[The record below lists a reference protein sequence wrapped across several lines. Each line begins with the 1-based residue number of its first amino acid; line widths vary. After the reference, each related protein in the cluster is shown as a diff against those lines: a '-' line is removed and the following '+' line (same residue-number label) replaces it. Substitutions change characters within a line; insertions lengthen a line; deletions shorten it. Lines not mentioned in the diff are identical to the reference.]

1 LRQSRA
7 GQVCDG
13 SMSGLLGSLS
23 GDDWTVI
30 EESLDRARMRFFES
44 ILSLGNGFVGSRAIL
59 EEGYEEGYA
68 GTYLAGV
75 YDKSGGQSFAIVNA
89 PNPLV
94 TEMYVDGRKL
104 TADGMEIVEH
114 RRVLDMKRAVLY
126 RRTLFSDGESRYEYE
141 SARFFSLYNMHMG
154 LVQVSFRCLDSDIS
168 VVLRTVID
176 GATKNEM
183 HAVGG
188 PRKHYQVTQSKRA
201 AGDVSYL
208 EARTN
213 DLGITV
219 GMASASELRGAEAAG
234 GLQLSFTSENETS
247 TIEHSFVAEKG
258 VAYSFDRYVSVFT
271 SRETEGDVEAA
282 CLAELD
288 RARSEGAS
296 KMLARHQEAWE
307 ERWRLADVSIEGD
320 PDLQRALRFSLYH
333 LLRAAAPEDLDVSIA
348 PKALSGEW
356 YQGHIF
362 WDTEIFMLPFFVY
375 TDPQLAKNL
384 LLYRA
389 RRLGPARE
397 RAAALNYEGAL
408 WPWESADSGREETPP
423 TWINFDGTVLPVYNA
438 MREHHIAADIVYG
451 IYFYH
456 LHTGDDEFML
466 RHGLPMVFETAR
478 FWASRVSYD
487 EASGLYEIKLVIGPN
502 EFQEGVDNN
511 SYTNAMTR
519 WTLRYACQLYQDFKE
534 RNPLEM
540 SRIAEDIGLTDE
552 EVGNWKRIAER
563 ILFLVRSDGLIEEF
577 EGYLSRRNVTIT
589 DRDDHGMPLWPTEVI
604 LDDVKQTQLIKQA
617 DVVLLLYLLSD
628 QFSLDVKRVNFEYYE
643 PRTTHVSS
651 LSITS
656 YAILANELGDT
667 EKAYAYLHHAANS
680 DLEEI
685 HGNTDLGVHAAELG
699 GTWQIVIRGLAG
711 VRLREGVLR
720 VDPSLPDH
728 WRSLRF
734 HMWLRGNLIQIAV
747 SQHSIEAS
755 MVDGSEA
762 VEMDLSGAR
771 RVLQPGGAVR
781 VER

>member
-1 LRQSRA
+1 
-7 GQVCDG
+7 
-13 SMSGLLGSLS
+13 MSGLLGPLS
-23 GDDWTVI
+23 GDDWTVT
-30 EESLDRARMRFFES
+30 EESLDRARMRFFEA
-44 ILSLGNGFVGSRAIL
+44 ILSLGNGFLGSRAIL
-59 EEGYEEGYA
+59 EERYEEGYA
-68 GTYLAGV
+68 GTYLAGI

-104 TADGMEIVEH
+104 SADGMEVVEH

-126 RRTLFSDGESRYEYE
+126 RRTLFADGERRYEYE
-141 SARFFSLYNMHMG
+141 SARFFSLHDIHVG
-154 LVQVSFRCLDSDIS
+154 VVLVSFRSLDSDVS
-168 VVLRTVID
+168 VVLRSVID

-188 PRKHYQVTQSKRA
+188 PRKHYQVTQSRRLA
-201 AGDVSYL
+201 EDISYL

-219 GMASASELRGAEAAG
+219 AMASTTELKGAEPAG
-234 GLQLSFTSENETS
+234 GLNPSFTSDDETS
-247 TIEHSFVAEKG
+247 RVERSFLAEKG
-258 VAYSFDRYVSVFT
+258 VAYRFDRYLSLFT

-282 CLAELD
+282 CLAGLD
-288 RARSEGAS
+288 SARSQGVPA
-296 KMLARHQEAWE
+296 MLAAHQETWA
-307 ERWRLADVSIEGD
+307 ERWRLADISIEGD

-333 LLRAAAPEDLDVSIA
+333 LLTAAPPEDLDVSIA

-408 WPWESADSGREETPP
+408 WPWESAASGREETPP
-423 TWINFDGTVLPVYNA
+423 TWINFDGSVLPVYNA

-451 IYFYH
+451 VYFYH
-456 LHTGDDEFML
+456 LHTGDDEFMI

-478 FWASRVSYD
+478 FWASRVSCD
-487 EASGLYEIKLVIGPN
+487 EASGCYEIKLVIGPN

-511 SYTNAMTR
+511 SYTNAMAR
-519 WTLRYACQLYQDFKE
+519 WTLRYASQLHQDFEE
-534 RNPLEM
+534 RYTLELD
-540 SRIAEDIGLTDE
+540 RIAEGIGLTDE
-552 EVGNWKRIAER
+552 EVSNWTRIAER
-563 ILFLVRSDGLIEEF
+563 ILFLVQSDGLIEEF
-577 EGYLSRRNVTIT
+577 EGYFDRRNVTIT
-589 DRDDHGMPLWPTEVI
+589 DRDDHGMPLWPSAVM
-604 LDDVKQTQLIKQA
+604 LKDVEETQLIKQA

-628 QFSLDVKRVNFEYYE
+628 EFPLDVKQVNFDYYE

-656 YAILANELGDT
+656 YAILAKELGDT
-667 EKAYAYLHHAANS
+667 EKAYTYLHHAAHS

-711 VRLREGVLR
+711 VRVRDGVLT
-720 VDPSLPDH
+720 VDPSLPGH
-728 WRSLRF
+728 WTSLRF
-734 HMWLRGNLIQIAV
+734 HMWFGGNLIHIAV
-747 SQHSIEAS
+747 SQDSIEAS
-755 MVDGSEA
+755 MVQGVEA
-762 VEMDLSGAR
+762 TEMELAGAR
-771 RVLQPGGAVR
+771 RLLEPGRAVR

>member
-1 LRQSRA
+1 
-7 GQVCDG
+7 
-13 SMSGLLGSLS
+13 MSGLLGSLS
-23 GDDWTVI
+23 GDDWTII
-30 EESLDRARMRFFES
+30 EESLDRSRMRFFEA
-44 ILSLGNGFVGSRAIL
+44 ILSVGNGFVGSRAIL

-75 YDKSGGQSFAIVNA
+75 YDKSGGQSFAIINA
-89 PNPLV
+89 PNPLL
-94 TEMYVDGRKL
+94 TEMYVEGRKL
-104 TADGMEIVEH
+104 SADGMEVVEH

-126 RRTLFSDGESRYEYE
+126 RRTLFADGESRYEYE
-141 SARFFSLYNMHMG
+141 SARFFSLQNMHVG
-154 LVQVSFRCLDSDIS
+154 LVWVSFRSLDRDVS
-168 VVLRTVID
+168 VVLRSVID

-188 PRKHYQVTQSKRA
+188 PRKHYQVTQNKRL
-201 AGDVSYL
+201 AGDISYL

-219 GMASASELRGAEAAG
+219 GMASTTELKGAEPAG
-234 GLQLSFTSENETS
+234 GLQPSFTSDDETS
-247 TIEHSFVAEKG
+247 TIEHSFLAEKG
-258 VAYSFDRYVSVFT
+258 VAYRFDRYLSLIT
-271 SRETEGDVEAA
+271 SRETDGDVEAA
-282 CLAELD
+282 CIAELD
-288 RARSEGAS
+288 RARSEGMPT
-296 KMLARHQEAWE
+296 MLVAHQEAWE
-307 ERWRLADVSIEGD
+307 ERWRLADISIEGD

-333 LLRAAAPEDLDVSIA
+333 LLMAAPPEDLDVSIA

-375 TDPQLAKNL
+375 TAPQLAKNL

-389 RRLGPARE
+389 RRLGPALE

-408 WPWESADSGREETPP
+408 WPWESAHSGREETPP
-423 TWINFDGTVLPVYNA
+423 TWINFDGSVLPVYNA
-438 MREHHIAADIVYG
+438 MREHHIAADVVYG
-451 IYFYH
+451 VHFYH

-487 EASGLYEIKLVIGPN
+487 EASGFYEIKLVIGPN

-519 WTLRYACQLYQDFKE
+519 WTLRYANHLYQDFKE
-534 RNPLEM
+534 RYPIEIDQ
-540 SRIAEDIGLTDE
+540 IAEGIGLTGE

-563 ILFLVRSDGLIEEF
+563 ILLLVQSDGLIEEF
-577 EGYLSRRNVTIT
+577 EGYFDRRDVTIT
-589 DRDDHGMPLWPTEVI
+589 DRDDHGMPLWPSAVM
-604 LDDVKQTQLIKQA
+604 LKDVEETQLIKQA

-628 QFSLDVKRVNFEYYE
+628 EFPLDVKQVNFDYYE

-656 YAILANELGDT
+656 YAILAKELGDT
-667 EKAYAYLHHAANS
+667 DKAYTYLHHAANS

-711 VRLREGVLR
+711 VRVRDGVLS

-734 HMWLRGNLIQIAV
+734 RMWFRGNLIQIAV
-747 SQHSIEAS
+747 SQDSIEAS
-755 MVDGSEA
+755 MVHGSEA
-762 VEMDLSGAR
+762 LEMDLSGAR
-771 RVLQPGGAVR
+771 RVLRSGGAVR
-781 VER
+781 VGR